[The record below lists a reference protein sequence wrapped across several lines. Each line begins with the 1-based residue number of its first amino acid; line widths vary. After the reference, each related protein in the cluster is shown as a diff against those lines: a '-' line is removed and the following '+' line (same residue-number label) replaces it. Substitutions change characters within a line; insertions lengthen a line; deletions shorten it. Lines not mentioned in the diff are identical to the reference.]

1 LIYLINIK
9 CDFKMSQDPYVEKP
23 WLKNYDKGVPAHID
37 YPEINVYEFLDD
49 SADKFGGR
57 TAIWFLKNKIS
68 YKKLKEIAERLAT
81 ALVELGVKR
90 GDVVAIMIPNFPQF
104 IMSYYGIL
112 KAGAIVTA
120 CSVLHTEH
128 ELAYQL
134 NDSGAEVIIAWDN
147 QVEKINNIRDRTRLR
162 HVIITNVFDYSPM
175 APRNPSEI
183 SGTIQLLNLVN
194 NTKPDPPKFTT
205 NAKEDIA
212 CLQYTGG
219 TTGLPKG
226 AMLTHYNLVSNC
238 VAVGTW
244 ASTEFRKGKE
254 TILTNLPLFHIYG
267 QTVCMNLHIYMG
279 STIALNPDPRDQK
292 SLFEIIKST
301 SPTMFPGVP
310 TMYMRL
316 LERDDLEDYAK
327 DMRSIRVCNT
337 GAAPMPPEVMKEFE
351 ERTGGIII
359 EGYGLT
365 ESSPVACTNPFLG
378 ERKIGSVGM
387 PIPDTEIKLV
397 NIEDYTK
404 IVPFGE
410 PGEIMIKG
418 PQIMKGYWNKPEATE
433 NQIKDGWLLTG
444 DIAKMDEDG
453 YFYIVDRKK
462 DMIDVSGFK
471 VYPRELEDCLF
482 EHEAVENA
490 AVIGVPDPNLPGSEK
505 VKAYIVLK
513 DGYKES
519 EEIEAEIKEFCRKTV
534 APYKVPKFIEFRKEL
549 PETLV
554 GKVLRKDLKD
564 IEARRRGEEV

>member
-1 LIYLINIK
+1 
-9 CDFKMSQDPYVEKP
+9 MSEDPYSTKP
-23 WLKNYDKGVPAHID
+23 WLKNYDPEVPSSID
-37 YPEINVYEFLDD
+37 YPKINIYEFLDN
-49 SADKFGGR
+49 SANDFGSR
-57 TAIWFLKNKIS
+57 TAIWFMKNKIS
-68 YKKLKEIAERLAT
+68 YKKLKELSERLAT
-81 ALVELGVKR
+81 ALVDLGVKK
-90 GDVVAIMIPNFPQF
+90 GDVVALLIPNFPQF
-104 IMSYYGIL
+104 IISYYGIL

-120 CSVLHTEH
+120 VSVLNTEH

-134 NDSGAEVIIAWDN
+134 NDSGAEIIIAWDN
-147 QVEKINNIRDRTRLR
+147 QIEKIQKIKDKTRLR

-175 APRNPSEI
+175 APRNPPEI
-183 SGTIQLLNLVN
+183 SGTKQFLNLLA
-194 NTKPDPPKFTT
+194 NTKPNPPKFKSDV
-205 NAKEDIA
+205 NDIA

-226 AMLTHYNLVSNC
+226 AMLTHRNIVSNC
-238 VAVGTW
+238 VAVGIW
-244 ASTEFRKGKE
+244 GGDEFRRGKE

-279 STIALNPDPRDQK
+279 STIALNPDARDQK
-292 SLFEIIKST
+292 SLFEVIKQT

-327 DMRSIRVCNT
+327 DIRSIRVCNT
-337 GAAPMPPEVMKEFE
+337 GAAAMPPEVLKEFE
-351 ERTGGIII
+351 ERTGGIIL
-359 EGYGLT
+359 EGYGMT
-365 ESSPVACTNPFLG
+365 EASPVVTTNPFIG
-378 ERKIGSVGM
+378 ERKIGSIGM
-387 PIPDTEIKLV
+387 PIPDTIV
-397 NIEDYTK
+397 RIVDIDDYTK
-404 IVPFGE
+404 ILPLGE
-410 PGEIMIKG
+410 SGELFVNG
-418 PQIMKGYWNKPEATE
+418 PQVMKGYWNKPEATAD
-433 NQIKDGWLLTG
+433 QIKDGWLLTG
-444 DIAKMDEDG
+444 DIGKMDEDG

-462 DMIDVSGFK
+462 DMINVSGFK

-490 AVIGVPDPNLPGSEK
+490 AVIGVPDPNLPGSER

-513 DGYKES
+513 DGYQES
-519 EEIEAEIKEFCRKTV
+519 EETEAEIKEFCREAV

>member
-1 LIYLINIK
+1 
-9 CDFKMSQDPYVEKP
+9 MSEDAYKTKP

-37 YPEINVYEFLDD
+37 YPEINIYEFLVN
-49 SADKFGGR
+49 SAKNFGGR
-57 TAIWFLKNKIS
+57 TALWFLKNKIS
-68 YKKLKEIAERLAT
+68 YKKLDDITDRLAT
-81 ALVELGVKR
+81 ALVDLGVKK

-134 NDSGAEVIIAWDN
+134 NDSGAEIIIAWDN

-175 APRNPSEI
+175 APRNPPEI
-183 SGTIQLLNLVN
+183 SGTLQFLNLIT
-194 NTKPDPPKFTT
+194 NTKPNPPKFETHP
-205 NAKEDIA
+205 KEDIA

-238 VAVGTW
+238 VAVVAWGTD
-244 ASTEFRKGKE
+244 ELRRGKE

-267 QTVCMNLHIYMG
+267 QTVCMNMHVYIG

-292 SLFEIIKST
+292 SLFEMIKST

-327 DMRSIRVCNT
+327 DMRSIRICNT
-337 GAAPMPPEVMKEFE
+337 GAAPMPPEVLKDFE
-351 ERTGGIII
+351 ERTGSKIL
-359 EGYGLT
+359 EGYGMT
-365 ESSPVACTNPFLG
+365 ESSPVTHTNPFKG

-387 PIPDTEIKLV
+387 PIPDTEVKIV
-397 NIEDYTK
+397 DIEDYTK
-404 IVPFGE
+404 IMPLGE
-410 PGEIMIKG
+410 SGEIMIKG
-418 PQIMKGYWNKPEATE
+418 PQVMKGYWNKPEETD
-433 NQIKDGWLLTG
+433 NQIKDRWLLTG
-444 DIAKMDEDG
+444 DIAKMDDDG

-462 DMIDVSGFK
+462 DMINVSGFK
-471 VYPRELEDCLF
+471 VYPRELEDVLF
-482 EHEAVENA
+482 ENEAIENA

-513 DGYKES
+513 DGFKES
-519 EEIEAEIKEFCRKTV
+519 DEMIAEIKEFCRKVV
-534 APYKVPKFIEFRKEL
+534 APYKIPKFIEFRKEL

-554 GKVLRKDLKD
+554 GKVLRKDLKE

>member
-1 LIYLINIK
+1 
-9 CDFKMSQDPYVEKP
+9 MSQDPYVEKP

-244 ASTEFRKGKE
+244 ASTEFRRGKE

>member
-1 LIYLINIK
+1 
-9 CDFKMSQDPYVEKP
+9 MSEDPYAVKP
-23 WLKNYDKGVPAHID
+23 WIKNYDENIPSQID
-37 YPEINVYEFLDD
+37 YPEMNVFEFLDNT
-49 SADKFGGR
+49 SKKFGGR
-57 TAIWFLKNKIS
+57 TAIWFLKNKIT
-68 YKKLKEIAERLAT
+68 YKKFKDVAERLAT
-81 ALVELGVKR
+81 TLVDLGLKR

-104 IMSYYGIL
+104 IFSYYGIL
-112 KAGAIVTA
+112 KAGGIVTA

-134 NDSGAEVIIAWDN
+134 NDSGAEIIIAWDN

-162 HVIITNVFDYSPM
+162 HVIITNLFDFSPM
-175 APRNPSEI
+175 APRNPPEI
-183 SGTIQLLNLVN
+183 AGTKQFINLIN
-194 NTKPDPPKFTT
+194 NTKPNPPKFST

-238 VAVGTW
+238 HAVVAW
-244 ASTEFRKGKE
+244 AGNEFREGKE

-267 QTVCMNLHIYMG
+267 QTICMNLHILIG

-292 SLFEIIKST
+292 SLFEIIKAT
-301 SPTMFPGVP
+301 SATMFPGVP

-327 DMRSIRVCNT
+327 DLKSIRVCNT

-351 ERTGGIII
+351 ERTGAIIL
-359 EGYGLT
+359 EGYGMT
-365 ESSPVACTNPFLG
+365 EASPVTHTNPFFG
-378 ERKIGSVGM
+378 DRKIGSVGM
-387 PIPDTEIKLV
+387 PIPDTEVRIV
-397 NIEDYTK
+397 DISDYTK
-404 IVPFGE
+404 ILPIGE
-410 PGEIMIKG
+410 SGEIIIKG
-418 PQIMKGYWNKPEATE
+418 PQIMKGYWNKPEATA

-444 DIAKMDEDG
+444 DIGKMDEDG

-462 DMIDVSGFK
+462 DMINVSGFK
-471 VYPRELEDCLF
+471 VYPREVEDVLF
-482 EHEAVENA
+482 ENEAVENA
-490 AVIGVPDPNLPGSEK
+490 AVIGIPDPNIPGSEK

-513 DGYKES
+513 DGYQES
-519 EEIEAEIKEFCRKTV
+519 DEMIAEIKEFCRTNV
-534 APYKVPKFIEFRKEL
+534 APYKVPKMVEFRKEL

-564 IEARRRGEEV
+564 IEARKRGEEV

>member
-1 LIYLINIK
+1 
-9 CDFKMSQDPYVEKP
+9 
-23 WLKNYDKGVPAHID
+23 
-37 YPEINVYEFLDD
+37 
-49 SADKFGGR
+49 
-57 TAIWFLKNKIS
+57 
-68 YKKLKEIAERLAT
+68 
-81 ALVELGVKR
+81 
-90 GDVVAIMIPNFPQF
+90 
-104 IMSYYGIL
+104 L
-112 KAGAIVTA
+112 KAGAIITA

-128 ELAYQL
+128 ELAYQV
-134 NDSGAEVIIAWDN
+134 NDAGAEILIAWDN
-147 QVEKINNIRDRTRLR
+147 QIEKIQKIQDRTRLR

-175 APRNPSEI
+175 APRNPPEI
-183 SGTIQLLNLVN
+183 SGTKQFLNLVN
-194 NTKPDPPKFTT
+194 NTKPNPPKFETDV
-205 NAKEDIA
+205 NSVA

-226 AMLTHYNLVSNC
+226 AMLTHRNIVSNC
-238 VAVGTW
+238 IAVGTW
-244 ASTEFRKGKE
+244 AGDEFRRGKE

-292 SLFEIIKST
+292 SLFEMIKQT

-337 GAAPMPPEVMKEFE
+337 GAAAMPPEVLKEFE

-359 EGYGLT
+359 EGYGMT
-365 ESSPVACTNPFLG
+365 EASPVTHTNPFVG

-387 PIPDTEIKLV
+387 PIPDTEVRIV
-397 NIEDYTK
+397 DIEDYTK
-404 IVPFGE
+404 IIPIGE
-410 PGEIMIKG
+410 SGEIMIKG
-418 PQIMKGYWNKPEATE
+418 PQVMKGYWNKPEATA
-433 NQIKDGWLLTG
+433 NQIKDKWLLTG
-444 DIAKMDEDG
+444 DIGKMDEDG

-462 DMIDVSGFK
+462 DMINVSGFK

-490 AVIGVPDPNLPGSEK
+490 AVIGVPNPDIPGSEK

-513 DGYKES
+513 DGYQES
-519 EEIEAEIKEFCRKTV
+519 EEVEAEIKEFCRQTV